1 MIKVALVSGFWSQNI
16 GNGFFNIGGKW
27 LLEQVFGLGN
37 VQFIQD
43 SPSYRTFYPQD
54 KGVPK
59 NFTNLYEQIDIDYIV
74 LQGPC
79 LTSTM
84 FNIWGPA
91 FQYFQENKVKVIL
104 LGASF
109 FKFTEREISDAKEFL
124 KKYPPAIIST
134 RDHRAYSILK
144 DWIPHTYSGIDSA
157 FFVPR
162 AFKPIT
168 FKSPFIALNFDR
180 FPEPSIY
187 LNEDCD
193 ADFNFEYA
201 DKKWSLRVPKVQQY
215 FSMKGKAQAYF
226 GHLLDF
232 RKLPTKLSGFDVIR
246 PEHRFSPHMAH
257 KIYQHPNSFVSDEVF
272 TYFSIYANSYL
283 TLADRVHACV
293 MTLAYGN
300 PAMLF
305 TPSPRQALFARLG
318 LHEIRSKPV
327 RLDPAY
333 LLEEQ
338 EGVIQFLGDSIDA
351 TS

>member
-1 MIKVALVSGFWSQNI
+1 MVKVALVSGFWSQNI

-27 LLEQVFGLGN
+27 LLDQVFGADN

-43 SPSYRTFYPQD
+43 SPSYRTFYSQE
-54 KGVPK
+54 KGHPK
-59 NFTNLYEQIDIDYIV
+59 NYANLHERLDIDYIV

-84 FNIWGPA
+84 GNIWEPA
-91 FQYFQENKVKVIL
+91 FEYFKKHNIKVIL

-109 FKFTEREISDAKEFL
+109 FKFTEKEIMDVKRFL
-124 KKYPPAIIST
+124 SKYPPAIIST

-162 AFKPIT
+162 AFKPIK
-168 FKSPFIALNFDR
+168 FKREVIALNFDR
-180 FPEPSIY
+180 FPEPTLQVGSKRS
-187 LNEDCD
+187 
-193 ADFNFEYA
+193 ADFNFEFLNEN
-201 DKKWSLRVPKVQQY
+201 WSLSVPKLQQY
-215 FSMKGKAQAYF
+215 FAMKGKAQAYV

-232 RKLPTKLSGFDVIR
+232 RRLPTKICGQDIIR
-246 PEHRFSPHMAH
+246 PEHRFSPHITH
-257 KIYQHPNSFVSDEVF
+257 KIYQHPNSVVSDEVF
-272 TYFSIYANSYL
+272 TYFTLYANSSL

-305 TPSPRQALFARLG
+305 TPSPRQALFSRLG
-318 LHEIRSKPV
+318 LDDIRSKPV
-327 RLDPAY
+327 KLDLDY
-333 LLEEQ
+333 LKEEQ
-338 EGVIQFLGDSIDA
+338 DGVIRFLRDA
-351 TS
+351 VEATL